1 MILLKPIYFSLL
13 IFKSVLRPWLRK
25 EVRPLFSPQTGE
37 LCTITSCSSLPT
49 TLKTDTGFPISLYQG
64 QTKYFHLMNF
74 VLIYSKLSLKS
85 KRKNYGAVFKFL
97 VSKENQKKV
106 SSLLPSLPPK
116 CPHHMFLE
124 EREEVTKDKHSLVLS
139 EKELEINPVPL
150 VSKGKK
156 FISSMIIR
164 GK

>member
-1 MILLKPIYFSLL
+1 MAQSSNSWF
-13 IFKSVLRPWLRK
+13 LRRTRK
-25 EVRPLFSPQTGE
+25 RYP
-37 LCTITSCSSLPT
+37 
-49 TLKTDTGFPISLYQG
+49 
-64 QTKYFHLMNF
+64 
-74 VLIYSKLSLKS
+74 
-85 KRKNYGAVFKFL
+85 
-97 VSKENQKKV
+97 
-106 SSLLPSLPPK
+106 SLLPSLPPK

-156 FISSMIIR
+156 FISCMIIR